1 MNMPHHIP
9 FQNEV
14 VNAIPNAH
22 AIEIPAKT
30 NPKSLAF
37 SAGKI
42 LLLGIGLPF
51 VLSITSSI
59 SLS

>member
-1 MNMPHHIP
+1 MNIPHHIP

-42 LLLGIGLPF
+42 LLLGIGLP
-51 VLSITSSI
+51 LY
-59 SLS
+59 LLHLL